1 MKYLQ
6 KIVFLSSL
14 VILTSCG
21 GGGGNSGGNDDG
33 PEPVPDPKAATL
45 TFPNNNET
53 CNEGSVDSN
62 DPTKSNVTFQ
72 WNASQDTDSYE
83 VNLKNLS
90 NNSTTKT
97 NANTNEIT
105 ITILRGTPYE
115 WFVVSKASGTNKT
128 ASSSTWK
135 FYNQGVG
142 VENYAPFPAEVIS
155 PKRGETIAS
164 TTTVSL
170 KWNGSDVD
178 DDISDYEIFIG
189 TDENSSSSIGT
200 TSNTTM
206 DASVSSGST
215 YYWKVVT
222 KDSQDNTSDSE
233 IFEFKVG

>member
-21 GGGGNSGGNDDG
+21 GGGGNSGGGDDG
-33 PEPVPDPKAATL
+33 PDPIPDPKAATL
-45 TFPNNNET
+45 VFPGNNES
-53 CNEGSVDSN
+53 CNEGTNIN
-62 DPTKSNVTFQ
+62 DTQSSVTFQ
-72 WNASQDTDSYE
+72 WNASQDTDTYE
-83 VNLKNLS
+83 INLKNLS

-97 NANTNEIT
+97 NTNTNEAT

-115 WFVVSKASGTNKT
+115 WFVVSKANGTNKT
-128 ASSSTWK
+128 ASSGTWK
-135 FYNQGVG
+135 FYNQGIG
-142 VENYAPFPAEVIS
+142 IENYAPFPAEVIS

-164 TTTVSL
+164 TTNVSL
-170 KWNGSDVD
+170 KWSGSDVD
-178 DDISDYEIFIG
+178 DDISDYEVFFG
-189 TDENSSSSIGT
+189 TDTNPSTSLGT
-200 TSNTTM
+200 TTNTTL
-206 DASVSSGST
+206 DATVSSGTT

>member
-1 MKYLQ
+1 MRYLQ
-6 KIVFLSSL
+6 KIVLLSIL

-21 GGGGNSGGNDDG
+21 GGGNSGTGGEVPDS
-33 PEPVPDPKAATL
+33 VPDPKAATL
-45 TFPNNNET
+45 VFPENNES
-53 CNEGSVDSN
+53 CNEGININDTQSN
-62 DPTKSNVTFQ
+62 ITFQ
-72 WNASQDTDSYE
+72 WNASPDTDNYE
-83 VNLKNLS
+83 INLKNLS

-97 NANTNEIT
+97 NANTNEAT

-155 PKRGETIAS
+155 PKRGETITS
-164 TTTVSL
+164 STTVSL

-178 DDISDYEIFIG
+178 NDISDYEIFFG
-189 TDENSSSSIGT
+189 TDTNPSTSLGST
-200 TSNTTM
+200 TNTTL

-222 KDSQDNTSDSE
+222 KDSQNNTSDSE
-233 IFEFKVG
+233 IFEFKVS